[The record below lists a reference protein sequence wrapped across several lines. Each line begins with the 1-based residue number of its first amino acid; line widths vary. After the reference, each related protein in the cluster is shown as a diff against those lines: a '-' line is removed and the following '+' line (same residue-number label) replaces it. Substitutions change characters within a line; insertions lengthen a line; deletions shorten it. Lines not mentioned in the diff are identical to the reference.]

1 VKIKADL
8 HIKIFK
14 NQMKQKET
22 FFTCFVFQFYF
33 IHLVYS
39 FYIKSGHFIFKS
51 MEYLSDRIKSLSVS
65 QTLAMAQKSREL
77 KAKGID
83 IISLSLGEPDFNTPD
98 YIKEAAKKAIDDNY
112 SKYPPVPGY
121 NDLREAISRK
131 FKEEN
136 GLTYSPD
143 QIIVSAGGKHS
154 IINVILSIINPGD
167 EVIILAPYW
176 VSYYDQVLLAGGKPV
191 IVTAA
196 IENDFKIRPEQLE
209 TAITSKTR
217 LIIFNSP
224 SNPTGMV
231 YDRNEMEKIA
241 RIVQKHEGLFIMSDE
256 IYEHIIFSGEHVS
269 MASFD
274 FIYDRVIT
282 VNGVSKGYAM
292 TGWRIGYIGAPLWI
306 VKACDKLQ
314 GQFTS
319 GVCSIAQRAALAAI
333 QGKNDSK
340 QIMKEAF
347 HRRRDLI
354 CSLLKEIKGLKVPVP
369 EGAFYV
375 MPDISYFLG
384 KSDGITTIV
393 NSDDL
398 ALYLLD
404 KAQVAVVGGDAFG
417 APDCIRISYATADN
431 LLTEAVKRI
440 KSALERLH

>member
-1 VKIKADL
+1 
-8 HIKIFK
+8 
-14 NQMKQKET
+14 
-22 FFTCFVFQFYF
+22 
-33 IHLVYS
+33 
-39 FYIKSGHFIFKS
+39 
-51 MEYLSDRIKSLSVS
+51 MEYLSERIKSLSVS

-121 NDLREAISRK
+121 ADLREAISKK

-136 GLTYSPD
+136 GISYSPD

-154 IINVILSIINPGD
+154 LINVILSIVNPGD

-176 VSYYDQVLLAGGKPV
+176 VSYYDQIIIAEGKPV
-191 IVTAA
+191 VIKAKL
-196 IENDFKIRPEQLE
+196 ENDFKIRPEQLE
-209 TAITSKTR
+209 AAITAKTR

-231 YDRNEMEKIA
+231 YDRNEMENIA
-241 RIVQKHEGLFIMSDE
+241 RIVEKHEGLFIISDE
-256 IYEHIIFSGEHVS
+256 IYEHIIFTGEHMS

-306 VKACDKLQ
+306 AKACNKLQ

-333 QGKNDSK
+333 QGNGDSQK
-340 QIMKEAF
+340 IMRAAF
-347 HRRRDLI
+347 LRRRDLI
-354 CSLLKEIKGLKVPVP
+354 CGLLKEIKGIKVSIPQ
-369 EGAFYV
+369 GAFYV
-375 MPDISYFLG
+375 MPDISYYLG
-384 KSDGITTIV
+384 KSDGETRITT
-393 NSDDL
+393 SDEL

-404 KAQVAVVGGDAFG
+404 KAEVATVGGDAFG
-417 APDCIRISYATADN
+417 SPECLRISYATSDD
-431 LLTEAVKRI
+431 LLVEAVKRI
-440 KSALERLH
+440 KGALEKLK

>member
-1 VKIKADL
+1 
-8 HIKIFK
+8 
-14 NQMKQKET
+14 
-22 FFTCFVFQFYF
+22 
-33 IHLVYS
+33 
-39 FYIKSGHFIFKS
+39 

-121 NDLREAISRK
+121 PDLREAISKK
-131 FKEEN
+131 FKTEN
-136 GLTYSPD
+136 GLSYSQD

-154 IINVILSIINPGD
+154 LINVILSIVNPGD

-176 VSYYDQVLLAGGKPV
+176 VSYYDQIILAEGKPV
-191 IVTAA
+191 IIEAKL
-196 IENDFKIRPEQLE
+196 ENDFKIRPEQLE
-209 TAITSKTR
+209 AAITDKTR

-224 SNPTGMV
+224 SNPTGMI
-231 YDRNEMEKIA
+231 YDNAEMEKIA
-241 RIVQKHEGLFIMSDE
+241 RIIEKHEGLFIISDE
-256 IYEHIIFSGEHVS
+256 IYEHIIFEGEHVS

-306 VKACDKLQ
+306 AKACNKLQ

-333 QGKNDSK
+333 QGTGESQK
-340 QIMKEAF
+340 IMKEAF
-347 HRRRDLI
+347 LRRRNLI
-354 CSLLKEIKGLKVPVP
+354 CGLLKEIKGLKVRIPQ
-369 EGAFYV
+369 GAFYV
-375 MPDISYFLG
+375 MPDISYYLG
-384 KSDGITTIV
+384 KSDGEMKITT
-393 NSDDL
+393 SDDL

-404 KAQVAVVGGDAFG
+404 KAQVATVGGDAFG
-417 APDCIRISYATADN
+417 APDCIRISYATSDD
-431 LLTEAVKRI
+431 LLVEAVKRI
-440 KSALERLH
+440 KGALEKLK

>member
-1 VKIKADL
+1 
-8 HIKIFK
+8 
-14 NQMKQKET
+14 
-22 FFTCFVFQFYF
+22 
-33 IHLVYS
+33 
-39 FYIKSGHFIFKS
+39 
-51 MEYLSDRIKSLSVS
+51 MEYLSDLIKSLSES
-65 QTLAMAQKSREL
+65 ATLAMAQKSREL
-77 KAKGID
+77 KAKGFD

-121 NDLREAISRK
+121 NDLREAISKK

-136 GLTYSPD
+136 GLNYSPD

-154 IINVILSIINPGD
+154 LINVILSIVNPGD

-176 VSYYDQVLLAGGKPV
+176 VSYYDQIIIAGGKPV
-191 IVTAA
+191 IVEAT
-196 IENDFKIRPEQLE
+196 IDNDFKVSSEQLE
-209 TAITSKTR
+209 AAITKKTR

-231 YDRNEMEKIA
+231 YHREEMEKIA
-241 RIVQKHEGLFIMSDE
+241 RVVEKHEGLFIMSDE
-256 IYEHIIFSGEHVS
+256 IYEHIIFTGEHVS

-274 FIYDRVIT
+274 YIFDRVIT

-292 TGWRIGYIGAPLWI
+292 TGWRIGYLGAPLWI
-306 VKACDKLQ
+306 AKACNKLQ

-319 GVCSIAQRAALAAI
+319 GVSSIAQRAALAAI
-333 QGKNDSK
+333 SGKGDSR
-340 QIMKEAF
+340 QLMKEAF

-354 CSLLKEIKGLKVPVP
+354 CGLLKEVKGLKLTIP

-375 MPDISYFLG
+375 MPDISYYLG
-384 KSDGITTIV
+384 KSDGDTKIV

-404 KAQVAVVGGDAFG
+404 RAQVAVVGGDAFG
-417 APDCIRISYATADN
+417 APTCIRISYATSDD
-431 LLTEAVKRI
+431 LLVEAVIRI
-440 KSALERLH
+440 KGALEKLK

>member
-1 VKIKADL
+1 M
-8 HIKIFK
+8 
-14 NQMKQKET
+14 N
-22 FFTCFVFQFYF
+22 
-33 IHLVYS
+33 
-39 FYIKSGHFIFKS
+39 
-51 MEYLSDRIKSLSVS
+51 MEYLSERVKSLSVS

-98 YIKEAAKKAIDDNY
+98 YIKEAAKKAIDENY

-121 NDLREAISRK
+121 SDLREAISKK
-131 FKEEN
+131 FKDEN
-136 GLTYSPD
+136 GISYSPD

-154 IINVILSIINPGD
+154 LINVILSIVNPGD

-176 VSYYDQVLLAGGKPV
+176 VSYYDQIILAEGKPV
-191 IVTAA
+191 V
-196 IENDFKIRPEQLE
+196 IEAKLANDFKIRPEQLE
-209 TAITSKTR
+209 AAITNKTR

-231 YDRNEMEKIA
+231 YDWSEMEKIA
-241 RIVQKHEGLFIMSDE
+241 RIVEKHEGLFIISDE
-256 IYEHIIFSGEHVS
+256 IYEHIIFTGKHIS

-306 VKACDKLQ
+306 AKACNKLQ

-333 QGKNDSK
+333 QGKDDSR
-340 QIMKEAF
+340 QMMKVAF
-347 HRRRDLI
+347 LRRRDLI
-354 CSLLKEIKGLKVPVP
+354 CELLKEVKGLNVRIPQ
-369 EGAFYV
+369 GAFYV

-384 KSDGITTIV
+384 KSDGENKIKT
-393 NSDDL
+393 SDDL
-398 ALYLLD
+398 ALFLLD
-404 KAQVAVVGGDAFG
+404 KAQVATVGGDAFG
-417 APDCIRISYATADN
+417 APNCLRISYATSDD
-431 LLTEAVKRI
+431 LLVEAVKRI
-440 KSALERLH
+440 KGALEKLK

>member
-1 VKIKADL
+1 
-8 HIKIFK
+8 
-14 NQMKQKET
+14 
-22 FFTCFVFQFYF
+22 
-33 IHLVYS
+33 
-39 FYIKSGHFIFKS
+39 
-51 MEYLSDRIKSLSVS
+51 MEYLSERIKSLSVS

-121 NDLREAISRK
+121 ADLREAISKK

-136 GLTYSPD
+136 GISYSPD

-154 IINVILSIINPGD
+154 LINVILSIVNPGD

-176 VSYYDQVLLAGGKPV
+176 VSYYDQIIIAEGKPV
-191 IVTAA
+191 VIKAKL
-196 IENDFKIRPEQLE
+196 ENDFKIRPEQLE
-209 TAITSKTR
+209 AAITAKTR

-241 RIVQKHEGLFIMSDE
+241 RIVEKHEGLFIISDE
-256 IYEHIIFSGEHVS
+256 IYEHIIFTGEHVS

-282 VNGVSKGYAM
+282 INGVSKGYAM

-306 VKACDKLQ
+306 AKACNKLQ

-333 QGKNDSK
+333 QGNGDSQK
-340 QIMKEAF
+340 IMRAAF
-347 HRRRDLI
+347 LRRRDLI
-354 CSLLKEIKGLKVPVP
+354 CGLLKEIKGIKVSIPQ
-369 EGAFYV
+369 GAFYV
-375 MPDISYFLG
+375 MPDISYYLG
-384 KSDGITTIV
+384 KSDGETRITT
-393 NSDDL
+393 SDEL

-404 KAQVAVVGGDAFG
+404 KAEVATVGGDAFG
-417 APDCIRISYATADN
+417 SPECLRISYATSDD
-431 LLTEAVKRI
+431 LLVEAVKRI
-440 KSALERLH
+440 KGALDKLK